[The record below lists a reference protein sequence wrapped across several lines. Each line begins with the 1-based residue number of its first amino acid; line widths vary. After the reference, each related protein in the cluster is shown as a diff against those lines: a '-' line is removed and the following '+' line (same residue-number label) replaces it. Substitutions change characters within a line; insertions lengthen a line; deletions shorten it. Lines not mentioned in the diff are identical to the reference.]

1 MNLTR
6 TASAALR
13 TIVFTAWSLAMTVVG
28 LWLIWGKPL
37 DLPMLRPVF
46 LSLGVMSVA
55 GGQVLFMFMVADRLF
70 PRASPRVVGMLE
82 ICCLS
87 AFLAGATSFIWIYS
101 AGG

>member
-1 MNLTR
+1 MNLSR
-6 TASAALR
+6 TASATLR

-28 LWLIWGKPL
+28 LWLIWGRPL

-46 LSLGVMSVA
+46 LSLGVMSFA

-70 PRASPRVVGMLE
+70 PRASPRIVGMLE

-87 AFLAGATSFIWIYS
+87 AFLAGTTSFVWIYT